1 MVEQCRT
8 DLRIHWSQT
17 PHGTLLAART
27 GAAVGGALR
36 ESLNEVSWRVDFGSL
51 TWEKWRHNV
60 GNPKII
66 NYHDWKCFFTTHENL
81 IENGDELGMVTM
93 AVMALGYHNY
103 SPITLISYMGG
114 FWTPV
119 AGLWQ

>member
-1 MVEQCRT
+1 M
-8 DLRIHWSQT
+8 
-17 PHGTLLAART
+17 
-27 GAAVGGALR
+27 
-36 ESLNEVSWRVDFGSL
+36 
-51 TWEKWRHNV
+51 

-93 AVMALGYHNY
+93 TVMAVGYHNY

-114 FWTPV
+114 F
-119 AGLWQ
+119 

>member
-1 MVEQCRT
+1 MC
-8 DLRIHWSQT
+8 
-17 PHGTLLAART
+17 
-27 GAAVGGALR
+27 
-36 ESLNEVSWRVDFGSL
+36 
-51 TWEKWRHNV
+51 
-60 GNPKII
+60 
-66 NYHDWKCFFTTHENL
+66 FTTHENL
-81 IENGDELGMVTM
+81 IEHGDDFGMGTM